1 MAVKKKKRLKV
12 KKKKKDEVDKLFIR
26 YPMTVSATVSTKA
39 RKSTIEKALV
49 KNAIEQIHEYDYG
62 TL

>member
-49 KNAIEQIHEYDYG
+49 KNAIEQIHEYVYG